1 MSKDL
6 DSSNHD
12 IAKNIDGFDYD
23 VHEYNKVH
31 VLDTMFSEDV

>member
-6 DSSNHD
+6 DSSNH
-12 IAKNIDGFDYD
+12 IGKNTDGFDYD